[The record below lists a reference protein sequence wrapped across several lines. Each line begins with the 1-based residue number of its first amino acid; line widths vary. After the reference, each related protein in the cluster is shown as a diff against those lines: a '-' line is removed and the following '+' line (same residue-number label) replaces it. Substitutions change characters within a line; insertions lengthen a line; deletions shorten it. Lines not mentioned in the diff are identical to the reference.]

1 MSYSLAQDILV
12 QEAVSAVDALSRGAL
27 DALLK
32 SLLGSAPAAFAS
44 STVAALGPLR
54 GLVPVPTPVEL
65 LSRLTPVLAATPED
79 AEALG
84 VVAGI
89 LMLLQVGDEG
99 PRRLQSTAAAV

>member
-1 MSYSLAQDILV
+1 M

-27 DALLK
+27 NAVLQ
-32 SLLGSAPAAFAS
+32 SLLGSAPAMLAS

-54 GLVPVPTPVEL
+54 GLLLPVPTPFEL
-65 LSRLTPVLAATPED
+65 LSRLNPVLAAMPED

-89 LMLLQVGDEG
+89 LTLIQVTK
-99 PRRLQSTAAAV
+99 TAGGGSEK